1 MMLRCVVVGPR
12 SSPAVGVSFLALVLA
27 LAGCSSTRQWL
38 SNGFKVGPDYC
49 AAKATVADS
58 WIDASD
64 LRLRTSEYD
73 NACWWT
79 VFGDP
84 VLNQLVADA
93 SQQNLTLKMA
103 GCRILQARAEC
114 GIAGGNLFPQQ
125 QQMTAQ
131 YSRNA
136 MSANSYPFNIIT
148 LPEYYY
154 SNWSGGFN
162 AAWELDFWGR
172 FRRAIEAADAHL
184 NAQVEGYD
192 NVLVLLQADVAAN
205 YIQMRAYEERL
216 QLARRNVDLQ
226 KETLRIIVL
235 RERQGL
241 VTELDVQQATTNLGA
256 TEALIPT
263 LVTGHRTAQHRLCI
277 LMGEPPH
284 LLAQRV
290 NSPASIPAPPQ
301 EVVVGI
307 PAELL
312 RRRPDVRQAEREA
325 ATQSAR
331 IGIAQ
336 ADFYPHIAITGT
348 IGLQAEH
355 LNQLFESSSLVGAIG
370 PGISWNI
377 LNYGRITNNVR
388 SQDAQFQQAVLSYR
402 DTVLRANE
410 EVENGM
416 VSFLQEQ
423 DRVKSLD
430 KSTRAAARSVEI
442 AMLQYERGL
451 ISYQPLLDSERA
463 LVQQQDTLAASR
475 GSIGVD
481 LVAIY
486 KALGG
491 GWRARL
497 PQPQI
502 AAAEA
507 VPSGSQM
514 PVPAA
519 APQN

>member
-1 MMLRCVVVGPR
+1 MPTRSISLGPT
-12 SSPAVGVSFLALVLA
+12 LLILVLSFV
-27 LAGCSSTRQWL
+27 GCSSTREWWN
-38 SNGFKVGPDYC
+38 NGFKVGPNYC
-49 AAKATVADS
+49 PAKASVAEF

-64 LRLRTSEYD
+64 PRLRGSECD

-79 VFGDP
+79 TFSDP
-84 VLNQLVADA
+84 TLNQLVAEA

-103 GCRILQARAEC
+103 GCRILQARAER
-114 GIAGGNLFPQQ
+114 GITEGNLFPQQ

-136 MSANSYPFNIIT
+136 MSATSYPFNVIT

-154 SNWSGGFN
+154 NNWSGGFN

-172 FRRAIEAADAHL
+172 FRRAVEAADANL

-192 NVLVLLQADVAAN
+192 NVLVLLQAEVATN
-205 YIQMRAYEERL
+205 YIQMRAYEERIE
-216 QLARRNVDLQ
+216 LAKKNLELQ
-226 KETLRIIVL
+226 KETLRITTL

-241 VTELDVQQATTNLGA
+241 VTDLDVQQATTNLGA

-263 LVTGHRTAQHRLCI
+263 LVTGHRTTQNRLCI

-284 LLAQRV
+284 LLAQRFR
-290 NSPASIPAPPQ
+290 SPGSIPVPPQ
-301 EVVVGI
+301 EVIVGI

-312 RRRPDVRQAEREA
+312 RRRPDVRQAERQA
-325 ATQSAR
+325 AAQSAR
-331 IGIAQ
+331 IGIAES
-336 ADFYPHIAITGT
+336 DFYPHIAITGT

-355 LNQLFESSSLVGAIG
+355 LSQLFESSSMVGAIG

-377 LNYGRITNNVR
+377 LNYGRIENNVR

-402 DTVLRANE
+402 DTVLHANE
-410 EVENGM
+410 EVENGI
-416 VSFLQEQ
+416 VSFLNEQ

-430 KSTRAAARSVEI
+430 KSTRAAARSVQI
-442 AMLQYERGL
+442 AMLQYEKGL

-463 LVQQQDTLAASR
+463 LVQQQDSLAESR
-475 GSIGVD
+475 GLVGMN

-497 PQPQI
+497 PEQQRTPTERV
-502 AAAEA
+502 APGAEM
-507 VPSGSQM
+507 QM
-514 PVPAA
+514 PIP
-519 APQN
+519 PRQN